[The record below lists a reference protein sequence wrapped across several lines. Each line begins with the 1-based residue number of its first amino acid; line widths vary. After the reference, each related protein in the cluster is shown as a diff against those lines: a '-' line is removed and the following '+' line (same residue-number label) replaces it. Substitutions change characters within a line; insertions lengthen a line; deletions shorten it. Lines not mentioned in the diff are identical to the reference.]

1 MRHIWCVW
9 CLHLAWT
16 SSLVGV
22 WEPIPAGAQD
32 TKQQESAQ
40 ADAKEQDDKKPAT
53 LREQYQAIMA
63 EYNKSTVEIRREMQ
77 KPDLTADD
85 RRALLEKAPKIEDLA
100 GRINQ
105 LIATDPTS
113 DVALDAHLFIA
124 RGIRSGEIHDA
135 AVAAVFEKFSDSE
148 RLAELSATAMP
159 GTKAGDDLLDRIMNV
174 TPHDSVKGKVM
185 FTMANALSRREGEES
200 EKRCIELLETIQA
213 KYADVDL
220 GRGQKLGDRVV
231 RMLFAIQNFKVGKT
245 APDIIGK
252 DIDDVE
258 FKLSDYRGKV
268 VVLDFWGDW

>member
-1 MRHIWCVW
+1 MRHTWCVW

-16 SSLVGV
+16 GLLVGA

-32 TKQQESAQ
+32 AKQQESAQ
-40 ADAKEQDDKKPAT
+40 TDAKEQDDEKPAT
-53 LREQYQAIMA
+53 LREQYQAIVA
-63 EYNKSTVEIRREMQ
+63 EYSKSMAEIRRELQ
-77 KPDLTADD
+77 KPDLTDD
-85 RRALLEKAPKIEDLA
+85 ERKALVEKAPKIEDFA
-100 GRINQ
+100 GRINE
-105 LIATDPTS
+105 LIATEPKS
-113 DVALDAHLFIA
+113 DVAFDAHLFLA
-124 RGIRSGEIHDA
+124 RGTRSGEIYDA
-135 AVAAVFEKFSDSE
+135 AIAAVFENFSDSE
-148 RLAELSATAMP
+148 RLAELSATAAP

-185 FTMANALSRREGEES
+185 FTMANALSRSEDEES

-231 RMLFAIQNFKVGKT
+231 RMLFAIQHLKVGKT

-252 DIDDVE
+252 DIDEVE